1 MKKLFTEHPRLWI
14 ATVLGVVVF
23 FVLPAHWSTISRVL
37 VGWNC
42 GVILFLVLIFSWM
55 TSLNAEQICRRYI
68 EEDEGGPVMFAIV
81 IAAAMLSLVAIVAVL
96 ATLKEVAGSA
106 RVVHMA
112 LAGITVVDSWLIV
125 PTIFTSQYAD
135 MFYSAPEDDRPLLFP
150 RTPKPVFWDFAYFSF
165 TIAAACQ
172 TADVATTKQSIRR
185 VVIAHT
191 LISFL
196 FNASILGFAINVSA
210 GLFGST

>member
-1 MKKLFTEHPRLWI
+1 MQKLFTEHPRLWI
-14 ATVLGVVVF
+14 ATFFGAAVF
-23 FVLPAHWSTISRVL
+23 FVLPADWSTISRVL

-42 GVILFLVLIFSWM
+42 GVIVFLVLIFSWM
-55 TSLNAEQICRRYI
+55 TSLNAEQIGRRYI

-96 ATLKEVAGSA
+96 ATLKEITGTA
-106 RVVHMA
+106 RVAHMA

-135 MFYSAPEDDRPLLFP
+135 MFYSAPADERPLLFP
-150 RTPKPVFWDFAYFSF
+150 RTPEPVFWDFAYFSF

-172 TADVATTKQSIRR
+172 TSDVSTTQQAIRR
-185 VVIAHT
+185 VVIVHT

-210 GLFGST
+210 GLFGSA

>member
-1 MKKLFTEHPRLWI
+1 MKKLFTEHPRLWT
-14 ATVLGVVVF
+14 ATVLGVLVF

-42 GVILFLVLIFSWM
+42 GVILFLVLVFSWM

-96 ATLKEVAGSA
+96 ATLKEVTGSA
-106 RVVHMA
+106 RVAHMA

-135 MFYSAPEDDRPLLFP
+135 MFYSAPENKRPLLFP
-150 RTPKPVFWDFAYFSF
+150 NTPKPVFWDFAYFAF

-172 TADVATTKQSIRR
+172 TADVATTQQSIRR